1 MTDENDYTTADR
13 VSLFGQD
20 GNDRIES
27 GQGAVSST
35 YQANGDYLCDGA
47 ATTR

>member
-13 VSLFGQD
+13 DSLFGQD

-27 GQGAVSST
+27 GQGAVSSA